1 MYLYLAFL
9 NNFQKSMCNK
19 KDKLNFKINIL
30 NSGWLNILIF
40 IGIIINILDNIL
52 NYQDPELKQIFSN
65 LNELS
70 FDL

>member
-30 NSGWLNILIF
+30 NSYQIQNKLKIIILIYW
-40 IGIIINILDNIL
+40 II
-52 NYQDPELKQIFSN
+52 F
-65 LNELS
+65 
-70 FDL
+70 